1 MDILWLGQRECQDAR
16 LVGGK
21 AANLSLLA
29 ADHRVPSG
37 FCLTTEVFG
46 RWMAMAARD
55 ETELPPG
62 ILPPALYERLAM
74 AYRDL
79 ARRCGVADPAVAV
92 RSSAVDEDSAS
103 VSFAGQHE
111 TFLNVTGVEAVA
123 AAVVWCW
130 QSLRSSRAQEYR
142 RQHGLSV
149 EGARLAVLVQEFI
162 PADVSA
168 VVFSANPVTS
178 GLDEV
183 VINAS
188 WGLGESVV
196 GGTVTPDTYVV
207 YKATL
212 KVVERQIADKRR
224 MVVPVPDG
232 TQEVDVPRFL
242 RPRPTLEDNQ
252 AVELAELA
260 VALESTMGWPV
271 DLECA
276 CRAGQFYLLQCR
288 PVTAFAAR

>member
-1 MDILWLGQRECQDAR
+1 MDILWLGQPECHDAA

-29 ADHRVPSG
+29 AGHHVPLG
-37 FCLTTEVFG
+37 FCLTTEAFG
-46 RWMAMAARD
+46 RWVAMAGWD
-55 ETELPPG
+55 EREIFSGTLPSTV
-62 ILPPALYERLAM
+62 YESLAM
-74 AYRDL
+74 AYLHL
-79 ARRCGVADPAVAV
+79 ARQQGVDDLAVAV
-92 RSSAVDEDSAS
+92 RSSAVDEDGAN

-111 TFLNVTGVEAVA
+111 TFLNVAGARAVA
-123 AAVVWCW
+123 DAVVRCW
-130 QSLRSSRAQEYR
+130 QSLRSPHALEYR
-142 RQHGLSV
+142 RQHGLSL
-149 EGARLAVLVQEFI
+149 EGVCLAVLVQEFI

-168 VVFSANPVTS
+168 VVFSVNPVTG

-207 YKATL
+207 QKTTL

-224 MVVPVPDG
+224 MAVPVSEG

-242 RPRPTLEDNQ
+242 RSRPTLEDNQ
-252 AVELAELA
+252 VMELAELA
-260 VALESTMGWPV
+260 MSLESTMGWPV

-276 CRAGQFYLLQCR
+276 YHAEKLYLLQCR
-288 PVTAFAAR
+288 PVTAMDGL